1 MSSPDAR
8 LSSMATFSGKFKDSG
23 HSGQEFPQTNNL
35 LSVFFPICILPLYLY
50 NQSNV
55 FFQFRKSRSVGAE
68 KKHVVVERF
77 ARILIAVMFI
87 GFNGYS
93 IPLVYFKSII
103 VDCGMITH
111 KFNGNN
117 LA

>member
-8 LSSMATFSGKFKDSG
+8 LSSMTTFSGKFKDSG
-23 HSGQEFPQTNNL
+23 QWQEFPQTNNL
-35 LSVFFPICILPLYLY
+35 SSVPFPICIFFSL

-55 FFQFRKSRSVGAE
+55 FSLFRKSRSDGAE

-87 GFNGYS
+87 AFNGYG
-93 IPLVYFKSII
+93 IPFP
-103 VDCGMITH
+103 
-111 KFNGNN
+111 
-117 LA
+117 